1 MHLAFTGACDKI
13 GRFIRREIDVV
24 HLFCARA
31 DETLPVSCELVPDDE
46 VVSCNHPA

>member
-24 HLFCARA
+24 LLCARA
-31 DETLPVSCELVPDDE
+31 EETLSVSCELVPDDE
-46 VVSCNHPA
+46 VVSCNHAE